1 MGEISADTVDCY
13 LPFKDETYYFL
24 TKGKVVRNLVYK
36 IRFLFLLR
44 NFVPWATQWIQT
56 ASWLCAKLWITLFET
71 AEIWW

>member
-44 NFVPWATQWIQT
+44 NFVPWATQ
-56 ASWLCAKLWITLFET
+56 
-71 AEIWW
+71 